1 MFAWWHGDAAPWL
14 PFCTFVL
21 YPTWVPYL
29 GVTVVA
35 HTIREKAKL
44 LGRIRRIRG
53 QLEALERSVEEEKGC
68 SEVLHQIAAA
78 RGAMNGLMVE
88 VLAEHIEMHVANPA
102 ISSNTERARGADE
115 LIEVI
120 RSYLK

>member
-1 MFAWWHGDAAPWL
+1 M
-14 PFCTFVL
+14 
-21 YPTWVPYL
+21 
-29 GVTVVA
+29 A

-44 LGRIRRIRG
+44 LGRIRRIRC
-53 QLEALERSVEEEKGC
+53 QMEALERSVDEEKGC

-88 VLAEHIEMHVANPA
+88 VLADHIEMHVANPA
-102 ISSNTERARGADE
+102 INSNVERSKGADE

-120 RSYLK
+120 RSYLR